1 MHESLVAYLQALEAR
16 GVAPATLKA
25 ARADLNQFIGW
36 WEQTYQRP
44 FLLTYLSDR
53 DLRTWK
59 GVRQRD
65 DGVAPATINRAL
77 STLRQWGAWAVSQQL
92 VSTNPASSVDDVPHT
107 PLAPRS
113 LPDAAVDALLRA
125 AHATRDPT
133 VRLRDEALLALL
145 VYAGLRSQEVC
156 DVQLRDLD
164 LAGGTV
170 TVRSGKGGTARRVP
184 LHPDAQRMLAR
195 YLHDLRCPMGLP
207 PVGSDQER
215 DALFVGVQA
224 TRKGHPLR
232 LGLSTRLVRHRLAAL
247 GRLAATHLRAD
258 ALREPALERRAEL
271 GLVAQQLDHVSPHM
285 LRHSLARRLLDRGT
299 TLVAIQ
305 RILGHSRLSTTG
317 IYLTPSEEELRVAIG
332 TTGL

>member
-1 MHESLVAYLQALEAR
+1 MHESLAAYLQSLEAR

-25 ARADLNQFIGW
+25 ARADLSQFIGW

-44 FLLTYLSDR
+44 FVLSYLRDR
-53 DLRTWK
+53 DIRAWR
-59 GVRQRD
+59 GARQRD

-77 STLRQWGAWAVSQQL
+77 STLRQWGAWAVSHQL
-92 VSTNPASSVDDVPHT
+92 MSTNPASSVDEVPHT

-113 LPDAAVDALLRA
+113 LPDAAIDALLQV
-125 AHATRDPT
+125 AHTTRDPT

-170 TVRSGKGGTARRVP
+170 TVRSGKGGTGRRVP

-195 YLHDLRCPMGLP
+195 YLHDLRCPMELP
-207 PVGSDQER
+207 PVGNDEAR
-215 DALFVGVQA
+215 TALFVGIQA

-247 GRLAATHLRAD
+247 GQIAATQLRAE
-258 ALREPALERRAEL
+258 ALREPSVERRAEL
-271 GLVAQQLDHVSPHM
+271 GLMAQQLDHVSPHM
-285 LRHSLARRLLDRGT
+285 LRHSLARRLLDRGA
-299 TLVAIQ
+299 TLVTIE
-305 RILGHSRLSTTG
+305 RILGHTRLSTTG
-317 IYLTPSEEELRVAIG
+317 ISLTPNEDELRVAIG